1 MTEHILKSFPVKQPV
16 SGSLTIPGDKS
27 ISHRSIIISS
37 LSSGQCTISNFLMS
51 QDCLNTLKAFRQLG
65 VPIEQTG
72 DSQFVV
78 QGQGLH
84 GLKEANNIIDVGNS
98 GTGMRLIAGVLAA
111 QSFVSV
117 LSGDSSLH
125 KRPMQRI
132 ITPLEMMGAQIA
144 ATNGQYPPLT
154 ITGGHLRPIEYKLP
168 MASAQVKSCILLAGL
183 AIDGTTRVIEPAK
196 SRDHTE
202 HMLAYFG
209 ADISVDDLTITL
221 CGGKD
226 LTAKDIV
233 VPGDISS
240 AAFFIVA
247 AAAMP
252 GAKLRLINIGLNPTR
267 CGIIT
272 ILRKMGAN
280 ITIEYPEDTTSSS
293 GWNEP
298 RGDIIIEGTNLNGI
312 TIAGDDIP
320 LVIDEIPILCVAAAC
335 AQGTTKIR
343 DAAELRVKES
353 DRISTMATNLQKIG
367 VRVTEYEDG
376 MDIEGG
382 ASLKPAQVESY
393 DDHRIAMSMAIA
405 GLFLSSGE
413 IGINDTK
420 NIDTSFPNFEQLLS
434 QLRAL

>member
-1 MTEHILKSFPVKQPV
+1 MTEHILKSSPVRQPV

-37 LSSGQCTISNFLMS
+37 LSSGQCTVSNFLMS
-51 QDCLNTLKAFRQLG
+51 QDCLNTLNAFRQLG

-72 DSQFVV
+72 DSQFIV
-78 QGQGLH
+78 QGQGLN
-84 GLKEANNIIDVGNS
+84 GLKEANTSIDVGNS

-132 ITPLEMMGAQIA
+132 ITPLELMGAKIGA
-144 ATNGQYPPLT
+144 ANGQYPPLT
-154 ITGGHLRPIEYKLP
+154 ITGGHLKPIEYKSP
-168 MASAQVKSCILLAGL
+168 MASAQVKSCVLLAGL
-183 AIDGTTRVIEPAK
+183 NVDGITKVIEPAK

-221 CGGKD
+221 RGGKE
-226 LTAKDIV
+226 LVAKDIV

-252 GAKLRLINIGLNPTR
+252 GAKLRLVNIGLNPTR

-280 ITIEYPEDTTSSS
+280 IAIEYPDDTNSSS

-298 RGDIIIEGTNLNGI
+298 RGDIIIEGTNLQGI
-312 TIAGDDIP
+312 NIAGDDIP
-320 LVIDEIPILCVAAAC
+320 LVIDEIPILCIAAAC

-353 DRISTMATNLQKIG
+353 DRISTMVANLKKN
-367 VRVTEYEDG
+367 RRFC
-376 MDIEGG
+376 
-382 ASLKPAQVESY
+382 S
-393 DDHRIAMSMAIA
+393 RI
-405 GLFLSSGE
+405 
-413 IGINDTK
+413 
-420 NIDTSFPNFEQLLS
+420 
-434 QLRAL
+434 